1 MADKQTGTPSPPAGP
16 APGEPAPAF
25 TLTAALP
32 GGGEETVSLE
42 SLAGRW
48 TVLYAYPKDQTSG
61 CTTEAQEFTA
71 LADRFE
77 ALGARV
83 LGVSR
88 DSLKAHHA
96 FIAKKD
102 LGVAL
107 LSDPSTETL
116 RALGSW
122 GLKTQCGKTC
132 EGTIRST
139 LLVGPDLKVAAR
151 WAKAASKG
159 HAAQVLEKLEELVR
173 G

>member
-1 MADKQTGTPSPPAGP
+1 MAKKQIENQVLDTGP
-16 APGEPAPAF
+16 APGDPAPGF

-32 GGGEETVSLE
+32 GGGEEAVGLE

-71 LADRFE
+71 LAERFE

-96 FIAKKD
+96 FIAKKE
-102 LGVAL
+102 LGVGL
-107 LSDPSTETL
+107 LSDPSTGTL
-116 RALGSW
+116 KAMGSW

-139 LLVGPDLKVAAR
+139 LLVGPDLRVAAR
-151 WAKAASKG
+151 WAKAPSKG
-159 HAAQVLEKLEELVR
+159 HAAQVLAKLEELVR